1 MRRPLPSGR
10 CRGTTTRWLALS
22 ATAAILAATSTVA
35 AVPERAAAA
44 PSSSSSIASFAPH
57 NVGAPQVAV
66 TPDGS
71 QQIVFWKDAT
81 TNQLAE
87 AWYALGSWHGPVG
100 FPQLGALTATPA
112 VAVAKDGSQQ
122 LVFWE
127 GPGGH
132 LFEAWYALAAWHGPV
147 DITNGS
153 LGGHA
158 ILGSA
163 PSVVTTTDG
172 SQLVFW
178 RGTDGH
184 LGEAWYSA
192 GGWHGPSDFTTLGK
206 LASAPSATITP
217 DGSQQLVFFQGT
229 NNLLTEDWYALG
241 SWHGPMAFGAISSP
255 PSITVTPDGSTQ
267 LVFSRTAAGHLQ
279 ESWYTGSWHGPV
291 DWTTSAFAGNGL
303 LTSSPSATVTVDGS
317 TQIVFWQGAGSTLWE
332 GWYAG
337 GAWHGP
343 VDFSTGIAQPTTGV
357 ISGTVSDSLT
367 HAAIAG
373 ATVSYSGGSAT
384 ATTNAGGL
392 YTLPGVTAGRM
403 YTVSAVAS
411 GYAFSTATVTVG
423 AGTIATQSFAL
434 VTPSPDPLSQP
445 FTNTSI
451 WNTPIGSGAT
461 WMPANLVPATTKTLV
476 SDQHI
481 IVMTQ
486 TAPSTALNDSTAGW
500 TGGDRCVATGPF
512 SPPGTAPIPDSFVIP
527 SSTMNDPLVAVA
539 ADGHT
544 LIQGEPFARC
554 TPGGPATLEF
564 LDSRSGADLLG
575 DGLQGFDGGSGMSAL
590 GGAIRLGELIPDGVI
605 SHALQI
611 DVDAWANLYP
621 GTAPTCFVWPAT
633 KCDTY
638 GPTVYGGT
646 NSYLKMGA
654 LLALPPSVP
663 IDSLGLETPAG
674 RILATAFKNF
684 GAYVS
689 NDASS
694 ATRERSVN
702 NIVTELGPSGSVAA
716 TPTDPGQFQTMWSFP
731 FETTGVNGTDGWSHD
746 IAAIFAAL
754 AIVTNNS
761 PTSIG
766 GGGSPL

>member
-1 MRRPLPSGR
+1 M
-10 CRGTTTRWLALS
+10 
-22 ATAAILAATSTVA
+22 
-35 AVPERAAAA
+35 
-44 PSSSSSIASFAPH
+44 
-57 NVGAPQVAV
+57 AV

-71 QQIVFWKDAT
+71 QQIVFWKDTT
-81 TNQLAE
+81 TNQLSE
-87 AWYALGSWHGPVG
+87 AWYTGVWNGPVG
-100 FPQLGALTATPA
+100 FPQLGTLTSTPA
-112 VAVAKDGSQQ
+112 VAVTKDGSQQ
-122 LVFWE
+122 LVFWQ

-132 LFEAWYALAAWHGPV
+132 LLEAWYALASWHGPL
-147 DITNGS
+147 DITS
-153 LGGHA
+153 TYLAGHG
-158 ILGSA
+158 ILASA

-178 RGTDGH
+178 RGSDGH
-184 LGEAWYSA
+184 LGEAWYAA
-192 GGWHGPSDFTTLGK
+192 GGWHGPADFTSLGSM
-206 LASAPSATITP
+206 ASAPSATVTP
-217 DGSQQLVFFQGT
+217 DGSTQLVFFQGT
-229 NNLLTEDWYALG
+229 NNLLTEDWFTGVWNGPMTLG
-241 SWHGPMAFGAISSP
+241 SLASQ
-255 PSITVTPDGSTQ
+255 PSVTVTPDGSTQ
-267 LVFSRTAAGHLQ
+267 LVFYRSATGHLQ

-317 TQIVFWQGAGSTLWE
+317 TQIVFWQGAGATLWE

-343 VDFSTGIAQPTTGV
+343 VDFSSGIAQPTTGV

-423 AGTIATQSFAL
+423 AGTTATQSFAL

-481 IVMTQ
+481 IVMTPND
-486 TAPSTALNDSTAGW
+486 PSTTLTKSTAGW
-500 TGGDRCVATGPF
+500 TGADRCVASGLF
-512 SPPGTAPIPDSFVIP
+512 SPPGSAPIPDSFVIP

-554 TPGGPATLEF
+554 APGGPATLEF

-590 GGAIRLGELIPDGVI
+590 GGAIRFDEFVLGRVI

-621 GTAPTCFVWPAT
+621 GTGPTCFVWPAT

-638 GPTVYGGT
+638 GPTGYGGT
-646 NSYLKMGA
+646 NPHLKMGA

-716 TPTDPGQFQTMWSFP
+716 TPTDPGQFQTMWGFP